1 MKHLGSTPPFLGVT
15 GEPLRGSIA
24 EVSYRRL
31 GGLDQWVMIR
41 GESVANPP
49 LILLHGGPGLS
60 ETALFRHY
68 NAALEKHFTVVYWDQ
83 RGAGKS
89 FARTIPPATM
99 TVEQFLSDLDEL
111 VGAVRV
117 RLGHDKV
124 TIFGHSW
131 GSTLGTLYAA
141 RFPDKVAA
149 YASGGQLGD
158 CAAAEA
164 ASYAYALA
172 AAERVGNEKVLR
184 KLRAIGPPP
193 YSAKA
198 VFTERTCVQRLDGQL
213 TLKTLLPMARL
224 AVAGPESSLLD
235 VPNTV
240 RGFRWTL
247 EVMWPEVSKLN
258 LFELVPALRV
268 PAFFFVG
275 RRDHWVP
282 AATSLAYFD
291 ALSAPLKRILWFEN
305 SGHEM
310 FMDEPEKFNRSMIDL
325 VRPPAV
331 TGAPAPA
338 IAGAQIRGAAR
349 DGGAVAGRV

>member
-15 GEPLRGSIA
+15 GEPLRDSIA
-24 EVSYRRL
+24 EVGYRRL

-49 LILLHGGPGLS
+49 LIVLHGGPGLS
-60 ETALFRHY
+60 ETGLFRHF
-68 NAALEKHFTVVYWDQ
+68 NAVLEKHFTVVHWDQ

-89 FARTIPPATM
+89 YSRTIPKATM

-117 RLGHDKV
+117 RLGHAKV

-131 GSTLGTLYAA
+131 GSVLGALYAA

-149 YASGGQLGD
+149 YASGGQIGNW
-158 CAAAEA
+158 AASEA
-164 ASYAYALA
+164 ASYAYAVA
-172 AAERVGNEKVLR
+172 TAERLGNEKVLR

-213 TLKTLLPMARL
+213 TLKALLSMARL
-224 AVAGPESSLLD
+224 AVAGPEASLAD
-235 VPNTV
+235 VLNTV
-240 RGFRWTL
+240 RGFRWSL
-247 EVMWPEVSKLN
+247 DVMWPEVSTLN
-258 LFELVPALRV
+258 LLELAPVLRMPV
-268 PAFFFVG
+268 VFFVG
-275 RRDHWVP
+275 RHDHWVP
-282 AATSLAYFD
+282 AETSLAYFD
-291 ALSAPLKRILWFEN
+291 ALSAPSKQLVWFEQ

-310 FMDEPEKFNRSMIDL
+310 FMDEPETFNRAMIEV
-325 VRPPAV
+325 VRPLAV
-331 TGAPAPA
+331 RGVWTGSFGDNATRPVE
-338 IAGAQIRGAAR
+338 AGVGP
-349 DGGAVAGRV
+349 G